1 MLNLSLPKNGIIII
15 LQNQRCSSC
24 RLSTFLR
31 LSQLLK
37 SNILPKT
44 FLLSKNDS
52 TLINI
57 ISTIPNKVVLFD
69 TENIRKDYGACKTC
83 PFWLA
88 CKTCPFW
95 LACVLTG
102 TAPFCNQNN
111 RSLHFL
117 QVRESSISHS
127 GNVSTG
133 CFESCRFKMHWRFP
147 LMNKWTRFDSPDL
160 PHTVSRGSLLN

>member
-1 MLNLSLPKNGIIII
+1 MYRATLLSLLILISCYSPSEERANEKFNDLANYYSNVLNLSLPKNGIIII

-69 TENIRKDYGACKTC
+69 TENIRKDYGLDYATD
-83 PFWLA
+83 L
-88 CKTCPFW
+88 
-95 LACVLTG
+95 V
-102 TAPFCNQNN
+102 
-111 RSLHFL
+111 FL
-117 QVRESSISHS
+117 LKESKLKNWFELSNANLDNLKSI
-127 GNVSTG
+127 
-133 CFESCRFKMHWRFP
+133 E
-147 LMNKWTRFDSPDL
+147 
-160 PHTVSRGSLLN
+160 